1 LTTQEANNRIASFGK
16 NQIDANRRFSS
27 AKLLLSQFMDPI
39 MLLLLGATLLAML
52 LGQVIDSL
60 IILGIVIPTAL
71 LGFYQE
77 RRAGLELLAL
87 TERVKLTARVYRDGK
102 EVEVPTDLVV
112 PDDLVILRLGSQI
125 PADLEL
131 IESNQLLVDESV
143 LTGESFAVEKNPP
156 DQVYLGT
163 HVAGGGAVGRVI
175 ATGRSTKYGEL
186 AQRLSARDSVTSFE
200 KGSAEFGRFLMKVM
214 LVLVIAIFIVNIFV
228 QRSLFD
234 SLLFSL
240 ALAVGLTPQFLTVI
254 ITISLTHGASKM
266 AKQKVLV
273 KRLDAIQN
281 FGSMTVLCCDKTGTL
296 TKGEVTLSGFNSVD
310 GASSKRVLELAAINA
325 STQLHYQ
332 NPMDSAVLL
341 AAEENELNVS
351 STKALAE
358 VPYDFVRRRL
368 SVAVTDPAGDGKLL
382 ITKGAFI
389 DVLALCTT
397 ANLNGNEVSL
407 HEVREKLL
415 ADHEEQ
421 ASKGNRVLL
430 LATKKITSVENLSE
444 QEVELT
450 AEGMLIFVDP
460 IKTGAVQSVEKLKE
474 LGMRVVVVTGDN
486 PLTTARV
493 SKEVGLQVEPFFTG
507 AQVEEMSEQQLVE
520 AAKNAAFFASVNPM
534 QKERII
540 KAMSQVEE
548 SVGYFGDGINDSLAL
563 RAADVGIS
571 VENAVDVAR
580 ESADI
585 VLLAKDL
592 DVLSD
597 GVRIGRQT
605 FANTMTYIRV
615 TISASFGN
623 VVSVVV
629 AAAFLPFLP
638 LLPMQIL
645 LLNFLS
651 GFAHIAIAT
660 DRVDKEDLGRPKRWD
675 LKSLRKFMLIFGFL
689 SSAVDIFLYWLLVG
703 VFDVAP
709 EVFRSVWFI
718 ESLLS
723 ESVAMLVLR
732 SKRPFWKSR
741 PSTALIVFS
750 ILSGVVAI
758 ALTFT
763 PVIGPTLGFGPSP
776 LYLLGAVAVL
786 LLGYALANEVVKRKF
801 MV

>member
-1 LTTQEANNRIASFGK
+1 MSTAEAEVQLQVFGK
-16 NQIDANRRFSS
+16 NQIEADRRFSN
-27 AKLLLSQFMDPI
+27 AKLLLSQFTDPI
-39 MLLLLGATLLAML
+39 MVLLLGATLLAML

-71 LGFYQE
+71 LGFFQE

-87 TERVKLTARVYRDGK
+87 TERVKLTAKVYRDGK
-102 EVEVPTDLVV
+102 EVEIPADLVV
-112 PDDLVILRLGSQI
+112 PGDSVILRLGSQI
-125 PADLEL
+125 PADLDL

-143 LTGESFAVEKNPP
+143 LTGESFAVEKKAP
-156 DQVYLGT
+156 DRVYLGT
-163 HVAGGGAVGRVI
+163 HVAGGGAVGKVV
-175 ATGRSTKYGEL
+175 ATGRATKYGEL
-186 AQRLSARDSVTSFE
+186 AQKLATSDSVTSFE
-200 KGSAEFGRFLMKVM
+200 KGSAQFGRFLMKVM

-273 KRLDAIQN
+273 KRLDAIQD
-281 FGSMTVLCCDKTGTL
+281 FGSMAVLCCDKTGTL
-296 TKGEVTLSGFNSVD
+296 TKGEVKLSGFYSVD
-310 GASSKRVLELAAINA
+310 GASSRRVLELAAINSA
-325 STQLHYQ
+325 TQLHYQ
-332 NPMDSAVLL
+332 NPMDTAVLQ
-341 AAEENELNVS
+341 AAEENQLQ
-351 STKALAE
+351 TKTSAALAE

-368 SVAVTDPAGDGKLL
+368 SVAVNNPAGEGKLL
-382 ITKGAFI
+382 ITKGAFL
-389 DVLALCTT
+389 DVLALCTS
-397 ANLNGNEVSL
+397 ANLNGEIVDL
-407 HEVREKLL
+407 HSVREKLIV
-415 ADHEEQ
+415 DHEEQ
-421 ASKGNRVLL
+421 ASRGNRVLL
-430 LATKKITSVENLSE
+430 LATKKLDSVENLSE

-450 AEGMLIFVDP
+450 AEGLLIFVDP
-460 IKTGAVQSVEKLKE
+460 IKTGAAESVEKLKE
-474 LGMRVVVVTGDN
+474 LGIRVVVVTGDN
-486 PLTTARV
+486 PLTTAQV
-493 SKEVGLQVEPFFTG
+493 SKEVGLKSEPYFTG
-507 AQVEEMSEQQLVE
+507 SQVEEMSEQQLTE
-520 AAKNAAFFASVNPM
+520 ATRTAAFFASVNPM

-540 KAMSQVEE
+540 RAMSRAEE
-548 SVGYFGDGINDSLAL
+548 SGGYFGDGINDSLAL

-651 GFAHIAIAT
+651 GFAHLAIAT
-660 DRVDKEDLGRPKRWD
+660 DRVDKEDLERPKQWD

-689 SSAVDIFLYWLLVG
+689 SSAVDILLYWLLVG
-703 VFDVAP
+703 VFDASP

-732 SKRPFWKSR
+732 SKRPFWKSK
-741 PSTALIVFS
+741 PSAGLLVFS
-750 ILSGVVAI
+750 LLSGIVAI
-758 ALTFT
+758 AITFT
-763 PVIGPTLGFGPSP
+763 PGIGTVLGFAPSP
-776 LYLLGAVAVL
+776 LYLLGAVVVL
-786 LLGYALANEVVKRKF
+786 LLGYALANEVVKRRF